1 MSVCRTQALERV
13 LECIDHADPNYRNQ
27 LILVDLDVAH
37 HLLEFLNDDSEAV
50 QVKSASVIA
59 ALTDHCAS
67 SKVRLHCGVTALEN
81 QSCNILFNPVQDYF
95 IKALPV
101 LVQWTMDFRI
111 IKADTA
117 LETISNITSFNK
129 TAKIVLIECL
139 CELIGSGNC
148 EVIELL
154 DRTVAAV
161 DTIDENLLAILG
173 PKCRFIMQK
182 LSDKSIH
189 AFDNIVTTLGFISTI
204 CERCP
209 SIREE
214 IVESHGAEIAFEFL
228 LVESIPVRDA
238 AVNTL
243 WQMTLGQKHLI
254 IEALRSMPEYLD
266 DRFLEKSLQS
276 IIAAGES
283 SNLDADQDDLDSC
296 HIDSVDVDYDEE
308 AKKILDIVVDAKKRQ
323 SNEDLDGPSASCVLM

>member
-1 MSVCRTQALERV
+1 MLQ
-13 LECIDHADPNYRNQ
+13 CIDHADPNYRNQ
-27 LILVDLDVAH
+27 LILVDLDVAY
-37 HLLEFLNDDSEAV
+37 HLLEFLADDSEAV
-50 QVKSASVIA
+50 QVKSATVIA

-67 SKVRLHCGVTALEN
+67 SKVRLHSGVTALEN

-139 CELIGSGNC
+139 CESIGSGNC

-161 DTIDENLLAILG
+161 DTIDEHLLAILG
-173 PKCRFIMQK
+173 PKCRFIVQK
-182 LSDKSIH
+182 LSEKSIH

-214 IVESHGAEIAFEFL
+214 ILEAGGPEIAFEFL
-228 LVESIPVRDA
+228 LVESIPVKDA
-238 AVNTL
+238 AVNAL

-254 IEALRSMPEYLD
+254 IEALKSTPKYLD
-266 DRFLEKSLQS
+266 DCLLENSLKSL
-276 IIAAGES
+276 IATAES
-283 SNLDADQDDLDSC
+283 NVDADQDDLDSC
-296 HIDSVDVDYDEE
+296 HIDSMEVDYDEE
-308 AKKILDIVVDAKKRQ
+308 AKKILDIVVDAKKHRNDDQ
-323 SNEDLDGPSASCVLM
+323 VDGPSASCLVM